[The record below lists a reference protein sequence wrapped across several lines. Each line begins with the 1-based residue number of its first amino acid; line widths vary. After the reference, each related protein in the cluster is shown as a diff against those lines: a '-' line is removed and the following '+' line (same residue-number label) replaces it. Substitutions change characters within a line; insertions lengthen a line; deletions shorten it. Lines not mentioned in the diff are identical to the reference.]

1 MKRLAYHLINIA
13 LILAFIF
20 GAYYVYQ
27 LSHKKKPED
36 LYHSQ
41 GKPGKIEII
50 ASKPM
55 STQRDLALAYSPG
68 VAVPVEAIAKDPSKA
83 YDYTSKGNTVAVISN
98 GSAILG
104 LGNLGA
110 LASKP
115 VMEGKAV
122 LFKRFADI
130 DSIDIEVDSQNAE
143 EIINCIAKIGNSF
156 GGINLEDIASP
167 DCFIIEQELKNRLK
181 IPVFHDDQHGTAII
195 TVAGILNALEIV
207 KKSIKNVRVVA
218 NGAGAAGLSCI
229 SLLKAMGLPDDNV
242 VMLDKEG
249 VIYKG
254 RPKVDQFKSAHA
266 ANTKLRT
273 LEEAMKGADIFLGL
287 SAKNV
292 VTPAMVKSMAK
303 DPIIFACANPDPEI
317 LPELIEETRSDAI
330 IATGR
335 SDYPNQVNNVLG
347 FPYIFRGALD
357 CRAKTINEEMKIA
370 AAKAIADLAKE
381 DVPDEVVAAY
391 GGERPKFGKNYIIPS
406 PFDPRLIRNV
416 SAAVAEAAMKSG
428 VAQKKIEDFSAYK
441 DSLAAR
447 LDPSI
452 GFLQNI
458 YAQVRKKQKRVIFAE
473 GEEESMLRAAI
484 DFKNNGLGTPILI
497 GSSEKIAQQL
507 KDLGLTLD
515 KSIEIHNSKDE
526 KQRQRYTDHIYTR
539 LQRKGFLKRDCDR
552 LIRTNRIVFGSC
564 MVDLGDADA
573 MVTGVTRTFSDTL
586 ENIKYV
592 VDERPG
598 EIIFGLTI
606 AVTKKGTVFI
616 ADTNVHE
623 YPTAENLA
631 DIAISSARVARI
643 LGFTPRVA
651 FLAHST
657 FGKPMSE
664 RSVHLREAR
673 DLLEKRKV
681 DFEFEG
687 EMQPDVALNQKFK
700 TIYPFSKLSAPAN
713 ILIMPAIH
721 SAAIS
726 TKLLKELG
734 GSTLIGPVLIG
745 LNKPIQISTLR
756 SKVTDIFNMAAMAAY
771 KSDVIK
777 YKKD

>member
-1 MKRLAYHLINIA
+1 MEKFTDKEA
-13 LILAFIF
+13 L
-20 GAYYVYQ
+20 
-27 LSHKKKPED
+27 D
-36 LYHSQ
+36 YHSQ

-55 STQRDLALAYSPG
+55 ATQRDLALAYSPG

-83 YDYTSKGNTVAVISN
+83 YDYTNKGNTVAVISN
-98 GSAILG
+98 GTAILG

-143 EIINCIAKIGNSF
+143 EIINCVAKIGNSF

-207 KKSIKNVRVVA
+207 KKSIKKVRVVA

-266 ANTKLRT
+266 ADTKLRT
-273 LEEAMKGADIFLGL
+273 LEEAMKGADVFLGL

-317 LPELIEETRSDAI
+317 LPELIEKTRSDAI

-370 AAKAIADLAKE
+370 AARAIADLAKE

-428 VAQKKIEDFSAYK
+428 VAQKKIEDIAAYK

-447 LDPSI
+447 LDPSV

-484 DFKNNGLGTPILI
+484 DFKNNGLGTPVLI

-507 KDLGLTLD
+507 KELGLTLD

-526 KQRQRYTDHIYTR
+526 KQRERYADHVYKR

-592 VDERPG
+592 IDERPG

-606 AVTKKGTVFI
+606 VVTKKGTVFI

-631 DIAISSARVARI
+631 DIAISSARVART

-687 EMQPDVALNQKFK
+687 EMQPDVALNPKFK

-734 GSTLIGPVLIG
+734 GSTLIGPLLIG
-745 LNKPIQISTLR
+745 LNKPIEIATLR
-756 SKVTDIFNMAAMAAY
+756 SKVSDIFNMAAIAAFS
-771 KSDVIK
+771 SDVIK
-777 YKKD
+777 YKKN

>member
-1 MKRLAYHLINIA
+1 MEKFTDKEA
-13 LILAFIF
+13 L
-20 GAYYVYQ
+20 
-27 LSHKKKPED
+27 D
-36 LYHSQ
+36 YHSQ
-41 GKPGKIEII
+41 GKPGKIEIV

-55 STQRDLALAYSPG
+55 ATQRDLALAYSPG

-83 YDYTSKGNTVAVISN
+83 YDYTNKGNTVAVISN
-98 GSAILG
+98 GTAILG

-143 EIINCIAKIGNSF
+143 EIINCVAKIGNSF

-207 KKSIKNVRVVA
+207 KKSIKKVRVVA

-242 VMLDKEG
+242 VMLDKDG

-266 ANTKLRT
+266 VDTKLRT
-273 LEEAMKGADIFLGL
+273 LEEAMKGADVFLGL

-317 LPELIEETRSDAI
+317 LPELIEQTRNDAI

-370 AAKAIADLAKE
+370 AARAIADLAKE

-428 VAQKKIEDFSAYK
+428 VAQKKIEDIAAYK

-447 LDPSI
+447 LDPSA

-484 DFKNNGLGTPILI
+484 DFKNNGLGTPVLI

-526 KQRQRYTDHIYTR
+526 KQRQKYTDHVYKR

-606 AVTKKGTVFI
+606 VVTKKGTVFI

-623 YPTAENLA
+623 YPTAESLA
-631 DIAISSARVARI
+631 DIAISSARVART

-664 RSVHLREAR
+664 RSIHLREAR

-687 EMQPDVALNQKFK
+687 EMQPDVALNPKFK

-734 GSTLIGPVLIG
+734 GSTLIGPLLIG
-745 LNKPIQISTLR
+745 LNKPIEIATLR
-756 SKVTDIFNMAAMAAY
+756 SKVSDIFNMAAIAAFS
-771 KSDVIK
+771 SDVIK
-777 YKKD
+777 YKKN

>member
-1 MKRLAYHLINIA
+1 MEKFTEKEA
-13 LILAFIF
+13 L
-20 GAYYVYQ
+20 
-27 LSHKKKPED
+27 D
-36 LYHSQ
+36 YHSQ

-130 DSIDIEVDSQNAE
+130 DSIDIEVDSQNAD
-143 EIINCIAKIGNSF
+143 EIINCVAKIGNSF

-167 DCFIIEQELKNRLK
+167 DCFIIEQELKNKLK

-207 KKSIKNVRVVA
+207 KKSIKKVRIVA
-218 NGAGAAGLSCI
+218 NGAGAAGISCI
-229 SLLKAMGLPDDNV
+229 SLLKAIGLPDENV
-242 VMLDKEG
+242 VMLDRDG

-254 RPKVDQFKSAHA
+254 RPKVDQFKSTHA
-266 ANTKLRT
+266 VDTKLRT

-292 VTPAMVKSMAK
+292 VSPAMVKSMAK

-317 LPELIEETRSDAI
+317 LPELIEQTRSDAI

-357 CRAKTINEEMKIA
+357 CRAKTINEEIKIA

-447 LDPSI
+447 LDPSV

-484 DFKNNGLGTPILI
+484 DFKNNGLGTPVLI

-526 KQRQRYTDHIYTR
+526 KQRERYTNHIYKR

-592 VDERPG
+592 VDERPD

-631 DIAISSARVARI
+631 DIAISSARVAKI

-664 RSVHLREAR
+664 RSIHLREAR
-673 DLLEKRKV
+673 DILENRKV

-734 GSTLIGPVLIG
+734 GSTLIGPLLIG
-745 LNKPIQISTLR
+745 LNKPIEIATLR
-756 SKVTDIFNMAAMAAY
+756 SKVSDIFNMAAIAAFS
-771 KSDVIK
+771 SDVIN
-777 YKKD
+777 YKKN

>member
-1 MKRLAYHLINIA
+1 
-13 LILAFIF
+13 
-20 GAYYVYQ
+20 
-27 LSHKKKPED
+27 
-36 LYHSQ
+36 
-41 GKPGKIEII
+41 
-50 ASKPM
+50 
-55 STQRDLALAYSPG
+55 
-68 VAVPVEAIAKDPSKA
+68 
-83 YDYTSKGNTVAVISN
+83 
-98 GSAILG
+98 
-104 LGNLGA
+104 
-110 LASKP
+110 
-115 VMEGKAV
+115 
-122 LFKRFADI
+122 
-130 DSIDIEVDSQNAE
+130 
-143 EIINCIAKIGNSF
+143 
-156 GGINLEDIASP
+156 
-167 DCFIIEQELKNRLK
+167 
-181 IPVFHDDQHGTAII
+181 
-195 TVAGILNALEIV
+195 V

-330 IATGR
+330 VATGR

-526 KQRQRYTDHIYTR
+526 KQRQRYTDHIYKR

-756 SKVTDIFNMAAMAAY
+756 SKVTDIFNMA
-771 KSDVIK
+771 
-777 YKKD
+777 

>member
-1 MKRLAYHLINIA
+1 MEKFTEKEA
-13 LILAFIF
+13 L
-20 GAYYVYQ
+20 
-27 LSHKKKPED
+27 D
-36 LYHSQ
+36 YHSQ

-68 VAVPVEAIAKDPSKA
+68 VAVPVEAIAKDPSKV
-83 YDYTSKGNTVAVISN
+83 YDYTSKGNTVAVVSN

-104 LGNLGA
+104 LGNLGS

-130 DSIDIEVDSQNAE
+130 DSIDIEVDSQSAE

-167 DCFIIEQELKNRLK
+167 DCFIIEQELKNKLK

-207 KKSIKNVRVVA
+207 KKSIKKVKIVA
-218 NGAGAAGLSCI
+218 NGAGAAGISCI
-229 SLLKAMGLPDDNV
+229 SLLKAMGLPDENV
-242 VMLDKEG
+242 VMLDRGG

-254 RPKVDQFKSAHA
+254 RPKVDQFKSTHA
-266 ANTKLRT
+266 IDTKLRT

-317 LPELIEETRSDAI
+317 LPELIEQTRSDAI

-447 LDPSI
+447 LDPSV

-458 YAQVRKKQKRVIFAE
+458 YAQVRKKQKKVIFAE

-484 DFKNNGLGTPILI
+484 DFKNNGLGIPVLI
-497 GSSEKIAQQL
+497 GSSEKISQQL

-526 KQRQRYTDHIYTR
+526 KQRERYAEHIYKR

-623 YPTAENLA
+623 YPSAENLA
-631 DIAISSARVARI
+631 DIAISSARVAKI

-651 FLAHST
+651 LLAHST

-673 DLLEKRKV
+673 EILENKKV

-734 GSTLIGPVLIG
+734 GCALIGPLLIG
-745 LNKPIQISTLR
+745 LNKPIEIATLR
-756 SKVTDIFNMAAMAAY
+756 SKVSDIFNMAAMAAFS
-771 KSDVIK
+771 SDIIN
-777 YKKD
+777 YKKN

>member
-1 MKRLAYHLINIA
+1 MEKFTDKEA
-13 LILAFIF
+13 L
-20 GAYYVYQ
+20 
-27 LSHKKKPED
+27 D
-36 LYHSQ
+36 YHSQ

-55 STQRDLALAYSPG
+55 ATQRDLALAYSPG
-68 VAVPVEAIAKDPSKA
+68 VAVPVEAIAKDPSKV

-143 EIINCIAKIGNSF
+143 EIINCVAKIGNSF

-167 DCFIIEQELKNRLK
+167 DCFIIEQELKNKLK

-207 KKSIKNVRVVA
+207 KKSIKKVRMVV
-218 NGAGAAGLSCI
+218 NGAGAAGLSCV

-242 VMLDKEG
+242 VMLDREG

-266 ANTKLRT
+266 VNTKLRT

-303 DPIIFACANPDPEI
+303 NPIIFACANPDPEI
-317 LPELIEETRSDAI
+317 LPELIEQTRSDAI

-428 VAQKKIEDFSAYK
+428 VAQKTIEDIAAYK

-447 LDPSI
+447 LDPSV

-484 DFKNNGLGTPILI
+484 DFKNNGLGTPVLI

-526 KQRQRYTDHIYTR
+526 KQRQRYSDHIYKR

-592 VDERPG
+592 IDERPG

-631 DIAISSARVARI
+631 DIAISSARVAKT

-687 EMQPDVALNQKFK
+687 EMQPDVALNAKFK

-734 GSTLIGPVLIG
+734 GSTLIGPLLIG
-745 LNKPIQISTLR
+745 LNKPIEIATLR
-756 SKVTDIFNMAAMAAY
+756 SKVSDIFNMAAIAAFS
-771 KSDVIK
+771 SDVIK
-777 YKKD
+777 YKKN

>member
-1 MKRLAYHLINIA
+1 
-13 LILAFIF
+13 
-20 GAYYVYQ
+20 
-27 LSHKKKPED
+27 
-36 LYHSQ
+36 
-41 GKPGKIEII
+41 
-50 ASKPM
+50 
-55 STQRDLALAYSPG
+55 
-68 VAVPVEAIAKDPSKA
+68 
-83 YDYTSKGNTVAVISN
+83 
-98 GSAILG
+98 
-104 LGNLGA
+104 
-110 LASKP
+110 
-115 VMEGKAV
+115 MEGKAV

-143 EIINCIAKIGNSF
+143 EIINCVAKIGNSF

-207 KKSIKNVRVVA
+207 KKSIKKVRVVA

-229 SLLKAMGLPDDNV
+229 SLLKAMGLPDGNV

-266 ANTKLRT
+266 ADTKLRT
-273 LEEAMKGADIFLGL
+273 LEESMKEADIFLGL

-317 LPELIEETRSDAI
+317 LPELIEQTRSDAI

-441 DSLAAR
+441 DSLSAR
-447 LDPSI
+447 LDPSV

-484 DFKNNGLGTPILI
+484 DFKNNGLGTPVLI
-497 GSSEKIAQQL
+497 GSSEKIAHQL

-526 KQRQRYTDHIYTR
+526 KQRQRYTDHIYKR

-643 LGFTPRVA
+643 LGFIPRVA

-700 TIYPFSKLSAPAN
+700 TIYPFSKLSGPAN

-734 GSTLIGPVLIG
+734 GSTLIGPLLIG
-745 LNKPIQISTLR
+745 LNRPIEIATLR
-756 SKVTDIFNMAAMAAY
+756 SKVSDIFNMAAIAAFS
-771 KSDVIK
+771 SDVIK
-777 YKKD
+777 YKKN

>member
-1 MKRLAYHLINIA
+1 MEKFTEKEA
-13 LILAFIF
+13 L
-20 GAYYVYQ
+20 
-27 LSHKKKPED
+27 D
-36 LYHSQ
+36 YHSQ

-130 DSIDIEVDSQNAE
+130 DSIDIEVDSQNAD

-167 DCFIIEQELKNRLK
+167 DCFIIEQELKNKLK

-207 KKSIKNVRVVA
+207 KKSIKKVRIVA
-218 NGAGAAGLSCI
+218 NGAGAAGISCI
-229 SLLKAMGLPDDNV
+229 SLLKAMGLPDENV
-242 VMLDKEG
+242 VMLDRDG

-254 RPKVDQFKSAHA
+254 RPKVDQFKSTHA
-266 ANTKLRT
+266 VDTKLRT

-317 LPELIEETRSDAI
+317 LPELIEQTRNDAI

-447 LDPSI
+447 LDPSV

-484 DFKNNGLGTPILI
+484 DFKNNGLGTPVLI

-526 KQRQRYTDHIYTR
+526 KQRERYTNHIYKR

-631 DIAISSARVARI
+631 DIAISSARVAKI

-664 RSVHLREAR
+664 RSIHLREAR
-673 DLLEKRKV
+673 DILENRKV

-734 GSTLIGPVLIG
+734 GCTLIGPLLIG
-745 LNKPIQISTLR
+745 LNKPIEIATLR
-756 SKVTDIFNMAAMAAY
+756 SKVSDIFNMAAIAAFS
-771 KSDVIK
+771 SDVIN
-777 YKKD
+777 YKKN

>member
-1 MKRLAYHLINIA
+1 MEKFTEKEA
-13 LILAFIF
+13 L
-20 GAYYVYQ
+20 
-27 LSHKKKPED
+27 D
-36 LYHSQ
+36 YHSQ

-130 DSIDIEVDSQNAE
+130 DSIDIEVDSQNAD

-167 DCFIIEQELKNRLK
+167 DCFIIEQELKNKLK

-207 KKSIKNVRVVA
+207 KKSIKKVRIVA
-218 NGAGAAGLSCI
+218 NGAGAAGISCI
-229 SLLKAMGLPDDNV
+229 SLLKAIGLPDENV
-242 VMLDKEG
+242 VMLDRDG

-254 RPKVDQFKSAHA
+254 RPKVDQFKSTHA
-266 ANTKLRT
+266 VDTKLRT

-292 VTPAMVKSMAK
+292 VSPAMVKSMAK

-317 LPELIEETRSDAI
+317 LPELIEQTRSDAI

-357 CRAKTINEEMKIA
+357 CRAKTINEEIKIA

-447 LDPSI
+447 LDPSV

-484 DFKNNGLGTPILI
+484 DFKNNGLGTPVLI

-526 KQRQRYTDHIYTR
+526 KQRERYTNHIYKR

-592 VDERPG
+592 VDERPD

-631 DIAISSARVARI
+631 DIAISSARVAKI

-664 RSVHLREAR
+664 RSIHLREAR
-673 DLLEKRKV
+673 DILENRKV

-734 GSTLIGPVLIG
+734 GSTLIGPLLIG
-745 LNKPIQISTLR
+745 LNKPIEIATLR
-756 SKVTDIFNMAAMAAY
+756 SKVSDIFNMAAIAAFS
-771 KSDVIK
+771 SDVIN
-777 YKKD
+777 YKKN

>member
-1 MKRLAYHLINIA
+1 MEKFTEKEA
-13 LILAFIF
+13 L
-20 GAYYVYQ
+20 
-27 LSHKKKPED
+27 D
-36 LYHSQ
+36 YHSQ

-130 DSIDIEVDSQNAE
+130 DSIDIEVDSQNAD

-167 DCFIIEQELKNRLK
+167 DCFIIEQELKNKLK

-207 KKSIKNVRVVA
+207 KKSIKKVRIVA
-218 NGAGAAGLSCI
+218 NGAGAAGISCI
-229 SLLKAMGLPDDNV
+229 SLLKAMGLPDENV
-242 VMLDKEG
+242 VMLDRDG

-254 RPKVDQFKSAHA
+254 RPKVDQFKSTHA
-266 ANTKLRT
+266 VDTKLRT

-317 LPELIEETRSDAI
+317 LPELIEQTRSDAI

-447 LDPSI
+447 LDPSV

-484 DFKNNGLGTPILI
+484 DFKNNGLGTPVLI

-526 KQRQRYTDHIYTR
+526 KQRERYTNHIYKR

-631 DIAISSARVARI
+631 DIAISSARVAKI

-664 RSVHLREAR
+664 RSIHLREAR
-673 DLLEKRKV
+673 DILENRKV

-734 GSTLIGPVLIG
+734 GCTLIGPLLIG
-745 LNKPIQISTLR
+745 LNKPIEIATLR
-756 SKVTDIFNMAAMAAY
+756 SKVSDIFNMAAIAAFS
-771 KSDVIK
+771 SDVIK
-777 YKKD
+777 YKKN

>member
-1 MKRLAYHLINIA
+1 
-13 LILAFIF
+13 
-20 GAYYVYQ
+20 
-27 LSHKKKPED
+27 
-36 LYHSQ
+36 
-41 GKPGKIEII
+41 
-50 ASKPM
+50 
-55 STQRDLALAYSPG
+55 
-68 VAVPVEAIAKDPSKA
+68 
-83 YDYTSKGNTVAVISN
+83 
-98 GSAILG
+98 
-104 LGNLGA
+104 
-110 LASKP
+110 
-115 VMEGKAV
+115 MEGKAV

-143 EIINCIAKIGNSF
+143 EIINCVAKIGNSF

-207 KKSIKNVRVVA
+207 KKSIKKVRVVA

-266 ANTKLRT
+266 ADTKLRT
-273 LEEAMKGADIFLGL
+273 LEEAMKGADVFLGL

-317 LPELIEETRSDAI
+317 LPELIEKTRSDAI

-370 AAKAIADLAKE
+370 AARAIADLAKE

-428 VAQKKIEDFSAYK
+428 VAQKKIEDIAAYK

-447 LDPSI
+447 LDPSV

-484 DFKNNGLGTPILI
+484 DFKNNGLGTPVLI

-526 KQRQRYTDHIYTR
+526 KQRQKYTDHVYKR

-606 AVTKKGTVFI
+606 VVTKKGTVFI

-631 DIAISSARVARI
+631 DIAISSARVART

-664 RSVHLREAR
+664 RSIHLREAR

-687 EMQPDVALNQKFK
+687 EMQPDVALNPKFK

-734 GSTLIGPVLIG
+734 GSTLIGPLLIG
-745 LNKPIQISTLR
+745 LNKPIEIATLR
-756 SKVTDIFNMAAMAAY
+756 SKVSDIFNMAAIAAFS
-771 KSDVIK
+771 SDVIK
-777 YKKD
+777 YKKN

>member
-1 MKRLAYHLINIA
+1 MEKFTDKEA
-13 LILAFIF
+13 L
-20 GAYYVYQ
+20 
-27 LSHKKKPED
+27 D
-36 LYHSQ
+36 YHSQ

-55 STQRDLALAYSPG
+55 ATQRDLALAYSPG

-83 YDYTSKGNTVAVISN
+83 YDYTNKGNTVAVISN
-98 GSAILG
+98 GTAILG

-130 DSIDIEVDSQNAE
+130 DSIDIEVDSQNVE
-143 EIINCIAKIGNSF
+143 EIINCVAKIGNSF

-167 DCFIIEQELKNRLK
+167 DCFIIEQELKNKLK

-207 KKSIKNVRVVA
+207 KKSIKKVRVVA

-266 ANTKLRT
+266 ADTKLRT
-273 LEEAMKGADIFLGL
+273 LEEAMKGADVFLGL

-292 VTPAMVKSMAK
+292 VTAAMVKSMAK

-317 LPELIEETRSDAI
+317 LPELIEQTRSDAI

-428 VAQKKIEDFSAYK
+428 VAQKKIEDIAAYK

-447 LDPSI
+447 LDPSV

-526 KQRQRYTDHIYTR
+526 KQRQRYADHVYKR

-592 VDERPG
+592 IDERPG

-606 AVTKKGTVFI
+606 VVTKKGTVFI

-631 DIAISSARVARI
+631 DIAISSARVART

-687 EMQPDVALNQKFK
+687 EMQPDVALNPKFK

-734 GSTLIGPVLIG
+734 GSTLIGPLLIG
-745 LNKPIQISTLR
+745 LNKPIEIATLR
-756 SKVTDIFNMAAMAAY
+756 SKVSDIFNMAAIAAFS
-771 KSDVIK
+771 SDVIK
-777 YKKD
+777 YKKN

>member
-1 MKRLAYHLINIA
+1 MEKFTDKEA
-13 LILAFIF
+13 L
-20 GAYYVYQ
+20 
-27 LSHKKKPED
+27 D
-36 LYHSQ
+36 YHSQ
-41 GKPGKIEII
+41 SKPGKIEII

-143 EIINCIAKIGNSF
+143 EIINCITKIGNSF

-330 IATGR
+330 VATGR

-526 KQRQRYTDHIYTR
+526 KQRQRYTDHIYKR

>member
-1 MKRLAYHLINIA
+1 MEKFTDKEA
-13 LILAFIF
+13 L
-20 GAYYVYQ
+20 
-27 LSHKKKPED
+27 D
-36 LYHSQ
+36 YHSQ

-55 STQRDLALAYSPG
+55 ATQRDLALAYSPG

-83 YDYTSKGNTVAVISN
+83 YDYTNKGNTVAVISN

-143 EIINCIAKIGNSF
+143 EIINCVAKIGNSF

-207 KKSIKNVRVVA
+207 KKSIKKVRVVA

-229 SLLKAMGLPDDNV
+229 SLLKAMGLPDQNV

-266 ANTKLRT
+266 VDTKLRT
-273 LEEAMKGADIFLGL
+273 LEESMKGADVFLGL

-317 LPELIEETRSDAI
+317 LPELIEKTRSDAI

-428 VAQKKIEDFSAYK
+428 VAQKKIEDIAAYK

-447 LDPSI
+447 LDPSV

-484 DFKNNGLGTPILI
+484 DFKNNGLGTPVLI

-526 KQRQRYTDHIYTR
+526 KQRQRYTDHVYKR

-631 DIAISSARVARI
+631 DIAISSARVART

-687 EMQPDVALNQKFK
+687 EMQPDVALNPKFK

-734 GSTLIGPVLIG
+734 GSTLVGPLLIG
-745 LNKPIQISTLR
+745 LNKPIEIATLR
-756 SKVTDIFNMAAMAAY
+756 SKVSDIFNMAAIAAFS
-771 KSDVIK
+771 SDVIK
-777 YKKD
+777 YKKN

>member
-1 MKRLAYHLINIA
+1 MEKFTDKEA
-13 LILAFIF
+13 L
-20 GAYYVYQ
+20 
-27 LSHKKKPED
+27 D
-36 LYHSQ
+36 YHSQ

-55 STQRDLALAYSPG
+55 ATQRDLALAYSPG
-68 VAVPVEAIAKDPSKA
+68 VAAPVEAIAKDPSKV

-143 EIINCIAKIGNSF
+143 EIINCVAKIGNSF

-167 DCFIIEQELKNRLK
+167 DCFIIEQELKNKLK

-207 KKSIKNVRVVA
+207 KKSIKKVRMVV
-218 NGAGAAGLSCI
+218 NGAGAAGLSCV

-242 VMLDKEG
+242 VMLDREG

-266 ANTKLRT
+266 VNTKLRT

-317 LPELIEETRSDAI
+317 LPELIEQTRSDAI

-428 VAQKKIEDFSAYK
+428 VAQKKIEDIAAYK

-447 LDPSI
+447 LDPSV

-484 DFKNNGLGTPILI
+484 DFKNNGLGTPVLI

-526 KQRQRYTDHIYTR
+526 KQRQRYSDHIYKR

-606 AVTKKGTVFI
+606 VVTKKGTVFI

-631 DIAISSARVARI
+631 DIAISSARVAKT

-664 RSVHLREAR
+664 RSIHLREAR

-687 EMQPDVALNQKFK
+687 EMQPDVALNPKFK

-734 GSTLIGPVLIG
+734 GSTLIGPLLIG
-745 LNKPIQISTLR
+745 LNKPIEIATLR
-756 SKVTDIFNMAAMAAY
+756 SKVSDIFNMAAIAAFS
-771 KSDVIK
+771 SDVIK
-777 YKKD
+777 YKKN

>member
-1 MKRLAYHLINIA
+1 MEKFTDKEA
-13 LILAFIF
+13 L
-20 GAYYVYQ
+20 
-27 LSHKKKPED
+27 D
-36 LYHSQ
+36 YHSQ

-55 STQRDLALAYSPG
+55 ATQRDLALAYSPG

-83 YDYTSKGNTVAVISN
+83 YDYTNKGNTVAVISN
-98 GSAILG
+98 GTAILG

-143 EIINCIAKIGNSF
+143 EIINCVAKIGNSF

-207 KKSIKNVRVVA
+207 KKSIKKVRVVA

-229 SLLKAMGLPDDNV
+229 SLLKAMGLPDQNV

-266 ANTKLRT
+266 VDTKLRT
-273 LEEAMKGADIFLGL
+273 LEEAMKGADVFLGL

-317 LPELIEETRSDAI
+317 LPELIEKTRSDAI
-330 IATGR
+330 VATGR

-428 VAQKKIEDFSAYK
+428 VAQKKIEDIAAYK

-447 LDPSI
+447 LDPSV

-484 DFKNNGLGTPILI
+484 DFKNNGLGTPVLI

-526 KQRQRYTDHIYTR
+526 KQRQRYADHVYKR

-573 MVTGVTRTFSDTL
+573 MITGVTRTFSDTL

-592 VDERPG
+592 IDERPG

-631 DIAISSARVARI
+631 DIAISSARVART

-687 EMQPDVALNQKFK
+687 EMQPDVALNPKFK

-734 GSTLIGPVLIG
+734 GSTLIGPLLIG
-745 LNKPIQISTLR
+745 LNKPIEIATLR
-756 SKVTDIFNMAAMAAY
+756 SKVSDIFNMAAIAAFS
-771 KSDVIK
+771 SDVIK
-777 YKKD
+777 YKKN

>member
-1 MKRLAYHLINIA
+1 MEKFTDKEA
-13 LILAFIF
+13 L
-20 GAYYVYQ
+20 
-27 LSHKKKPED
+27 D
-36 LYHSQ
+36 YHSQ

-55 STQRDLALAYSPG
+55 ATQRDLALAYSPG

-83 YDYTSKGNTVAVISN
+83 YDYTNKGNTVAVISN
-98 GSAILG
+98 GTAILG

-143 EIINCIAKIGNSF
+143 EIINCVAKIGNSF

-207 KKSIKNVRVVA
+207 KKSIKKVRVVA

-229 SLLKAMGLPDDNV
+229 SLLKAMGLPDQNV

-266 ANTKLRT
+266 VDTKLRT
-273 LEEAMKGADIFLGL
+273 LEEAMKGADVFLGL

-317 LPELIEETRSDAI
+317 LPELIEKTRSDAI
-330 IATGR
+330 VATGR

-428 VAQKKIEDFSAYK
+428 VAQKKIEDIAAYK

-447 LDPSI
+447 LDPSV

-484 DFKNNGLGTPILI
+484 DFKNNGLGTPVLI

-526 KQRQRYTDHIYTR
+526 KQRQRYADHIYKR

-592 VDERPG
+592 IDERPG

-631 DIAISSARVARI
+631 DIAISSARVART

-687 EMQPDVALNQKFK
+687 EMQPDVALNPKFK

-734 GSTLIGPVLIG
+734 GSTLIGPLLIG
-745 LNKPIQISTLR
+745 LNKPIEIATLR
-756 SKVTDIFNMAAMAAY
+756 SKVSDIFNMAAIAAFS
-771 KSDVIK
+771 SDVIK
-777 YKKD
+777 YKKN

>member
-1 MKRLAYHLINIA
+1 MEKFTDKEA
-13 LILAFIF
+13 L
-20 GAYYVYQ
+20 
-27 LSHKKKPED
+27 D
-36 LYHSQ
+36 YHSQ

-143 EIINCIAKIGNSF
+143 EIINCVAKIGNSF

-167 DCFIIEQELKNRLK
+167 DCFIIEQELKNKLK

-207 KKSIKNVRVVA
+207 KKTIKKVRVVA

-242 VMLDKEG
+242 VMLDKDG

-254 RPKVDQFKSAHA
+254 RPKIDQFKSAHA
-266 ANTKLRT
+266 ADTKLRT
-273 LEEAMKGADIFLGL
+273 LEEAMKGADVFLGL

-317 LPELIEETRSDAI
+317 LPELIEQTRSDAI

-428 VAQKKIEDFSAYK
+428 VAQKKIEDIAAYK

-447 LDPSI
+447 LDPSV

-458 YAQVRKKQKRVIFAE
+458 YAQVRKEQKRVIFAE

-484 DFKNNGLGTPILI
+484 DFKNNGLGTPVLI

-526 KQRQRYTDHIYTR
+526 KQRQRYTDHVYKR

-631 DIAISSARVARI
+631 DIAISSARVAKT

-734 GSTLIGPVLIG
+734 GSTLIGPMLIG
-745 LNKPIQISTLR
+745 LNRPIEIATLR
-756 SKVTDIFNMAAMAAY
+756 SKVSDIFNMAAIAAFS
-771 KSDVIK
+771 SDVIK
-777 YKKD
+777 YKKN

>member
-1 MKRLAYHLINIA
+1 MEKFTDKEA
-13 LILAFIF
+13 L
-20 GAYYVYQ
+20 
-27 LSHKKKPED
+27 D
-36 LYHSQ
+36 YHSQ

-55 STQRDLALAYSPG
+55 ATQRDLALAYSPG

-83 YDYTSKGNTVAVISN
+83 YDYTNKGNTVAVISN
-98 GSAILG
+98 GTAILG

-143 EIINCIAKIGNSF
+143 EIINCVAKIGNSF

-207 KKSIKNVRVVA
+207 KKSIKKVRVVA

-229 SLLKAMGLPDDNV
+229 SLLKAMGLPDQNV

-266 ANTKLRT
+266 VDTKLRT
-273 LEEAMKGADIFLGL
+273 LEEAMKGADVFLGL

-317 LPELIEETRSDAI
+317 LPELIEKTRSDAI
-330 IATGR
+330 VATGR

-428 VAQKKIEDFSAYK
+428 VAQKKIEDIAAYK

-447 LDPSI
+447 LDPSV

-484 DFKNNGLGTPILI
+484 DFKNNGLGTPVLI

-526 KQRQRYTDHIYTR
+526 KQRQRYTDHVYKR

-631 DIAISSARVARI
+631 DIAISSARVART

-687 EMQPDVALNQKFK
+687 EMQPDVALNPKFK

-734 GSTLIGPVLIG
+734 GSTLIGPLLIG
-745 LNKPIQISTLR
+745 LNKPIEIATLR
-756 SKVTDIFNMAAMAAY
+756 SKVSDIFNMAAIAAFS
-771 KSDVIK
+771 SDVIK
-777 YKKD
+777 YKKN

>member
-1 MKRLAYHLINIA
+1 MEKFTDKEA
-13 LILAFIF
+13 L
-20 GAYYVYQ
+20 
-27 LSHKKKPED
+27 D
-36 LYHSQ
+36 YHSQ

-143 EIINCIAKIGNSF
+143 EIINCVAKIGNSF

-167 DCFIIEQELKNRLK
+167 DCFIIEQELKNKLK

-207 KKSIKNVRVVA
+207 KKSIKKVRVVA

-242 VMLDKEG
+242 VMLDKDG

-254 RPKVDQFKSAHA
+254 RPKIDQFKSAHA
-266 ANTKLRT
+266 ADTKLRT
-273 LEEAMKGADIFLGL
+273 LEEAMKGADVFLGL

-317 LPELIEETRSDAI
+317 LPELIEQTRSDAI

-428 VAQKKIEDFSAYK
+428 VAQKKIEDIAAYK

-447 LDPSI
+447 LDPSV

-458 YAQVRKKQKRVIFAE
+458 YAQVRKEQKRVIFAE

-484 DFKNNGLGTPILI
+484 DFKNNGLGTPVLI

-526 KQRQRYTDHIYTR
+526 KQRQRYTDHVYKR

-631 DIAISSARVARI
+631 DIAISSARVAKT

-734 GSTLIGPVLIG
+734 GSTLIGPMLVG
-745 LNKPIQISTLR
+745 LNRPIEIATLR
-756 SKVTDIFNMAAMAAY
+756 SKVSDIFNMAAIAAFS
-771 KSDVIK
+771 SDVIK
-777 YKKD
+777 YKKN